1 MIFCYNNT
9 CKEHKNQLF
18 YMEVEKC
25 IYFLAHYINMDT
37 GEKITR
43 GIEFDSACST
53 LETEK
58 EIYLYVM
65 ARAYDMRQY
74 NECFDSLEFIAG

>member
-1 MIFCYNNT
+1 MYI
-9 CKEHKNQLF
+9 
-18 YMEVEKC
+18 
-25 IYFLAHYINMDT
+25 FLAHYINMDT

-58 EIYLYVM
+58 EIYLFVM

-74 NECFDSLEFIAG
+74 NECFDSLEFLAG

>member
-1 MIFCYNNT
+1 MYI
-9 CKEHKNQLF
+9 
-18 YMEVEKC
+18 
-25 IYFLAHYINMDT
+25 FLAHYINMDT

-43 GIEFDSACST
+43 GIEFDSASST
-53 LETEK
+53 LDTEK

-65 ARAYDMRQY
+65 ARAYDMRKY